1 MISRQSLRL
10 LALLGAFSLL
20 ASVPAQEKPA
30 DPPKPA
36 ATGQEEKK
44 EEPKRDPKSL
54 EYEKAI
60 KDLVKVEGHL
70 TFYRRKKEILW
81 EVPEG
86 RLGQLL
92 LAQATFSSGGGGG
105 NLQAGDPLDYP
116 IDVFRLERQEESLH
130 LVRPNTRFRW
140 DPKNPLSLPSQRSF
154 PEAYLATFR
163 IEQTDPEKKL
173 LLVNVT
179 NFFNG
184 DVFRVGEAV
193 NNGMRGQWMLDSNR
207 SGPEK
212 ILSFPKNAIVRMHLN
227 YNSAR
232 GMQASSLNDLIA
244 ALLGDSNQLEDRR
257 NLPLRV
263 TYNLWFR
270 ESSDYVP
277 RQSDPRVGYFTSD
290 FYSVDRF
297 DERERTVRFINRWNL
312 KKKDPSAALSEP
324 VKPIVWTIDPSIPP
338 VYRPSVREGI
348 LRWNKAFETL
358 GFKDAIRVQDAPN
371 DPEYDHADGRYNV
384 IRWTMTRDEAYAVA
398 QARNDPLT
406 GEILNAGVTMDANI
420 PNFAFDEQADFA
432 MPGKNA
438 VERFQQALTRN
449 SEARSTGEEILFG
462 DARRSVLDPLLGSVG
477 VKRHDCRHAHGLAR
491 EAAFA
496 WTALEAVGLGK
507 TAREQY
513 VHQFIA
519 DIVSHEIGHT
529 LGLRHNFVA
538 SAWQSPAQM
547 GESGTAA
554 RPYSASVMDYNP
566 VNTMAVLKGKGGFY
580 MTDLGPYDHWA
591 IRYGYEPTPAK
602 SPEDEKWA
610 LSRIAGQADRPGHA
624 YNTDEDADAYDP
636 TVVRFDGSSDPL
648 AYSEANLLVGR
659 RVLKFALEQLP
670 KLGDSWD
677 RRTNLILSSTNR
689 IFREGRLSARFIG
702 GLVKRRLKAGDSRKP
717 ILSPVPA
724 ADQRRALKL
733 IVENCLRAEAFRLP
747 VEARLN
753 LGYDPESTRGADFR
767 APLRDQLAM
776 QQQMLVGML
785 MSADRLDNIAENVF
799 RLEGSGQP
807 VYTLSEHY
815 AGVVGATFSELRAGT
830 AIPTLRRDLQRTVL
844 QALVTQSTARTGMI
858 NNDAKAIAGLHLREL
873 GHLVRG
879 RLGKAKGLDAD
890 TVAHLRSMQTEIEEA
905 LKID

>member
-1 MISRQSLRL
+1 MISRKPLYPI
-10 LALLGAFSLL
+10 ALMGALSLL
-20 ASVPAQEKPA
+20 ADVPAQEKA
-30 DPPKPA
+30 SDPPKPA
-36 ATGQEEKK
+36 TANQEEKK

-60 KDLVKVEGHL
+60 KDLVKVDGHL
-70 TFYRRKKEILW
+70 TFYLRKKEILW
-81 EVPEG
+81 EVPES

-116 IDVFRLERQEESLH
+116 IDVFRVERQDENLH
-130 LVRPNTRFRW
+130 LIRPNTRFRW
-140 DPKNPLSLPSQRSF
+140 DPKNPLALPSQRSF

-173 LLVNVT
+173 LLVNLT

-184 DVFRVGEAV
+184 DVFRVGEVV
-193 NNGMRGQWMLDSNR
+193 NTAMRGQWMLDSNR

-212 ILSFPKNAIVRMHLN
+212 VLSFPKNAIVRMHLN

-244 ALLGDSNQLEDRR
+244 ALLGDSTQLEDRR
-257 NLPLRV
+257 NFPLRV
-263 TYNLWFR
+263 SYNLWFR
-270 ESSDYVP
+270 EPSDYTP
-277 RQSDPRVGYFTSD
+277 RLSDPRVGYFTSD

-297 DERERTVRFINRWNL
+297 NERDRTVRYINRWNL

-324 VKPIVWTIDPSIPP
+324 VKPIVWTLDPSIPP

-348 LRWNKAFETL
+348 LRWNKAFEKI
-358 GFKDAIRVQDAPN
+358 GFKNAIQVQDAPK
-371 DPEYDHADGRYNV
+371 DPDYDHADGRYNV
-384 IRWTMTRDEAYAVA
+384 IRWAMTRNEGYAVA
-398 QARNDPLT
+398 QARNDPFT
-406 GEILNAGVTMDANI
+406 GEILNAGVTLDANI

-432 MPGKNA
+432 APGKDA
-438 VERFQQALTRN
+438 IERFQRALLRN
-449 SEARSTGEEILFG
+449 PEARATGEEILFG
-462 DARRSVLDPLLGSVG
+462 DARRKALDELLHNVG
-477 VKRHDCRHAHGLAR
+477 VRRHDCCYAHGLAR
-491 EAAFA
+491 EASFA
-496 WTALEAVGLGK
+496 WAGLEAVGLGK

-519 DIVSHEIGHT
+519 DVVSHEIGHT

-538 SAWQSPAQM
+538 STWQSPTQM
-547 GESGTAA
+547 EDSGAA
-554 RPYSASVMDYNP
+554 GLPYSASVMDYNP

-580 MTDLGPYDHWA
+580 MTDLGPYDLWA
-591 IRYGYEPTPAK
+591 IRYGYEPIPAEA
-602 SPEDEKWA
+602 PEDEKWA
-610 LSRIAGQADRPGHA
+610 LSRIAAQADRPGHA

-648 AYSEANLLVGR
+648 AYSEANLIVAR

-670 KLGDSWD
+670 RPGDSWD
-677 RRTNLILSSTNR
+677 RRTNLILSSFNR

-702 GLVKRRLKAGDSRKP
+702 GLVKRRFKAGDSPKP
-717 ILSPVPA
+717 ILSPVA
-724 ADQRRALKL
+724 AEDQRRALRL
-733 IVENCLRAEAFRLP
+733 IVDHCLRAEAFRLP

-767 APLRDQLAM
+767 ASLRSQWAM

-785 MSADRLDNIAENVF
+785 LSADRLDNIAENTF
-799 RLEGSGQP
+799 RLEGSGKP

-830 AIPTLRRDLQRTVL
+830 PIPTLRRDLQRTVL
-844 QALVTQSTARTGMI
+844 QALVTQATSRTGML
-858 NNDAKAIAGLHLREL
+858 NNDARAIAGLHLREV
-873 GHLVRG
+873 GHMVRG
-879 RLGKAKGLDAD
+879 RLGKAKDLDAD
-890 TVAHLRSMQTEIEEA
+890 TVAHLRSMQKEIEEA
-905 LKID
+905 LKTD